1 MSRRLATFVGIRSIP
16 IAVVLVVAVACS
28 SPKREIGSDASIAK
42 EPAASTT
49 SATAKPSSPAVAP
62 AAVAS
67 AQATDNAPTP
77 AETPLPSVSQPA
89 ARTSEPKSPPSD
101 PLKEV
106 QESEARRVEYQR
118 GLVQLAADLEAA
130 RALVARSQRDLLAFK
145 NPYLARSYTL
155 IAENGRDAY
164 YTGDIAEKFVALSDK
179 VVATNLVEA
188 KKQGAVI
195 AYGDFITIGINF
207 VIVAFVMFLVVN
219 AINKA

>member
-145 NPYLARSYTL
+145 NPYLARPNLSPDETAAIQGL
-155 IAENGRDAY
+155 NGVERAKWAETRVADA
-164 YTGDIAEKFVALSDK
+164 VANLSSAQAAYDD
-179 VVATNLVEA
+179 A
-188 KKQGAVI
+188 KAHPP
-195 AYGDFITIGINF
+195 IN
-207 VIVAFVMFLVVN
+207 
-219 AINKA
+219 

>member
-16 IAVVLVVAVACS
+16 IAMVLVVAVACS

-42 EPAASTT
+42 EPAVSTT
-49 SATAKPSSPAVAP
+49 SATAKPSPPAVAP

-77 AETPLPSVSQPA
+77 AETPLPPDSQPA

-101 PLKEV
+101 PFKEL

-145 NPYLARSYTL
+145 NPYLARPNLSPDEAAAIQGL
-155 IAENGRDAY
+155 NGVERAKWAETRVADA
-164 YTGDIAEKFVALSDK
+164 VANLSSAQAAYDD
-179 VVATNLVEA
+179 A
-188 KKQGAVI
+188 KANPP
-195 AYGDFITIGINF
+195 IN
-207 VIVAFVMFLVVN
+207 
-219 AINKA
+219 

>member
-106 QESEARRVEYQR
+106 QESESRRVEYQR

-145 NPYLARSYTL
+145 NPYLARPNLSPDEAAAIQGL
-155 IAENGRDAY
+155 NGVERAKWAETRVADA
-164 YTGDIAEKFVALSDK
+164 VANLSSAQAAYDD
-179 VVATNLVEA
+179 A
-188 KKQGAVI
+188 KAHPP
-195 AYGDFITIGINF
+195 IN
-207 VIVAFVMFLVVN
+207 
-219 AINKA
+219 

>member
-42 EPAASTT
+42 EPAASTP

-130 RALVARSQRDLLAFK
+130 KALVAQSQRDLLAFK
-145 NPYLARSYTL
+145 NPYLARPNLSPDEATAIQGL
-155 IAENGRDAY
+155 NGAERVKWAETRVADA
-164 YTGDIAEKFVALSDK
+164 VANVSSAQAAYDD
-179 VVATNLVEA
+179 A
-188 KKQGAVI
+188 KANPP
-195 AYGDFITIGINF
+195 IN
-207 VIVAFVMFLVVN
+207 
-219 AINKA
+219 

>member
-145 NPYLARSYTL
+145 NPYLARPNLSPDETAAIQGLNGVERAKWAETL
-155 IAENGRDAY
+155 VADA
-164 YTGDIAEKFVALSDK
+164 VANLSSAQAAYDD
-179 VVATNLVEA
+179 A
-188 KKQGAVI
+188 KAHPP
-195 AYGDFITIGINF
+195 IN
-207 VIVAFVMFLVVN
+207 
-219 AINKA
+219 

>member
-16 IAVVLVVAVACS
+16 IAVLLVVAVACS

-42 EPAASTT
+42 EPAVSTT
-49 SATAKPSSPAVAP
+49 SATAKPSPPAVAPAVAP

-77 AETPLPSVSQPA
+77 AETPLPSDSQPA

-101 PLKEV
+101 PFKEL
-106 QESEARRVEYQR
+106 QESEARRIEYQR

-145 NPYLARSYTL
+145 NPYLARPNLSPDEAAAMQGL
-155 IAENGRDAY
+155 NGVERAKWAETRVADA
-164 YTGDIAEKFVALSDK
+164 VANLSSAQAAYDD
-179 VVATNLVEA
+179 A
-188 KKQGAVI
+188 KANPP
-195 AYGDFITIGINF
+195 IN
-207 VIVAFVMFLVVN
+207 
-219 AINKA
+219 

>member
-77 AETPLPSVSQPA
+77 VETPLPSDSQPA
-89 ARTSEPKSPPSD
+89 ARTSEPNSPPSD
-101 PLKEV
+101 PFKEV

-145 NPYLARSYTL
+145 NPYLARPNLSPDEAAAIQGL
-155 IAENGRDAY
+155 NGVERAKWAETRVADA
-164 YTGDIAEKFVALSDK
+164 VANLSSAQAAYDD
-179 VVATNLVEA
+179 A
-188 KKQGAVI
+188 KANPP
-195 AYGDFITIGINF
+195 IN
-207 VIVAFVMFLVVN
+207 
-219 AINKA
+219 

>member
-145 NPYLARSYTL
+145 NPYLARPNLSPDEAAAIQGL
-155 IAENGRDAY
+155 NGVERAKWAETRVADA
-164 YTGDIAEKFVALSDK
+164 VANLSSAQAAYDD
-179 VVATNLVEA
+179 A
-188 KKQGAVI
+188 KAHPP
-195 AYGDFITIGINF
+195 IN
-207 VIVAFVMFLVVN
+207 
-219 AINKA
+219 

>member
-49 SATAKPSSPAVAP
+49 SASAKPSTPAVAP

-77 AETPLPSVSQPA
+77 AETPLPSDSQPA
-89 ARTSEPKSPPSD
+89 ARASEPKSPPSD
-101 PLKEV
+101 PFKEV

-145 NPYLARSYTL
+145 NPYLARPNLSPDEAAAIQGL
-155 IAENGRDAY
+155 NGVERAKWAEIRVADA
-164 YTGDIAEKFVALSDK
+164 VANLSSAQAAYDD
-179 VVATNLVEA
+179 A
-188 KKQGAVI
+188 KANPP
-195 AYGDFITIGINF
+195 IN
-207 VIVAFVMFLVVN
+207 
-219 AINKA
+219 